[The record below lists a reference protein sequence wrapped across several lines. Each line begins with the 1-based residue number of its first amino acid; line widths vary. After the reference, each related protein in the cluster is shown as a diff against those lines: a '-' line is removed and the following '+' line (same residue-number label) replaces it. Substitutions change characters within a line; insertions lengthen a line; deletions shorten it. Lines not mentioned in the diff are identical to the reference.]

1 MEGRAGHLRLVR
13 REVAGKVN
21 YARLKSK
28 RPCRLQNKLK
38 NEFNGKSTAR
48 IACHG
53 RSSCATI
60 RDSGVRALHG
70 GQDGYADQ
78 DGDSAQDYEGDA
90 LGAARGGGQLCD

>member
-1 MEGRAGHLRLVR
+1 VEGRAAHLRLVR

-53 RSSCATI
+53 R
-60 RDSGVRALHG
+60 
-70 GQDGYADQ
+70 
-78 DGDSAQDYEGDA
+78 
-90 LGAARGGGQLCD
+90 